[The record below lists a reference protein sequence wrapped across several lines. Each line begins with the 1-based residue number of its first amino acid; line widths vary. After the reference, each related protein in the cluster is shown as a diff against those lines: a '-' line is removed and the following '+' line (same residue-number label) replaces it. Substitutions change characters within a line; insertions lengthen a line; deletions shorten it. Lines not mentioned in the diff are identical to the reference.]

1 MTKVISTERSDINIS
16 KGAFMQI
23 QFIRN
28 IQFTK
33 LVKADGRL
41 REFNFRKSNGLAEG
55 VFTVD
60 VSDDRGNRIVLRMQR
75 EDGVWKIVKQQLPA
89 WIWENE
95 STFHNLIE
103 EELGSS
109 GFSR

>member
-1 MTKVISTERSDINIS
+1 
-16 KGAFMQI
+16 
-23 QFIRN
+23 
-28 IQFTK
+28 
-33 LVKADGRL
+33 
-41 REFNFRKSNGLAEG
+41 
-55 VFTVD
+55 
-60 VSDDRGNRIVLRMQR
+60 MQR